1 MTNYRRRK
9 RTPPKDRA
17 PNYNVNDQIYASEV
31 RVLDEEGKML
41 GVFTRQVALRMAE
54 EKLLD
59 VIEVNPKGTPPVV
72 KFMDYNKF
80 KYQTQKNKAN
90 KIAKVDDV
98 KQVRI
103 SVRISIHDMEV
114 QARKIEKFLEKDI
127 KVKIQVR
134 MERRE
139 KQHPQVAEET
149 MKVMMSLIKS
159 EYIIETEPQLNGD
172 SYWASIKPK
181 K

>member
-1 MTNYRRRK
+1 MTNYRRK
-9 RTPPKDRA
+9 RTQPKDRA
-17 PNYNVNDQIYASEV
+17 PNYNVNDQINAPEL

-41 GVFTRQVALRMAE
+41 GVFSRSEVLRMAE
-54 EKLLD
+54 ERFLD
-59 VIEVNPKGTPPVV
+59 VIEVNPKGNPPVV

-90 KIAKVDDV
+90 KVAKIDDV
-98 KQVRI
+98 KQIRI

-114 QARKIEKFLEKDI
+114 QARKIEKFLQKDI
-127 KVKIQVR
+127 KVKIQVQ
-134 MERRE
+134 MQRRE

-149 MKVMMSLIKS
+149 MKVMMGLIKA
-159 EYIIETEPQLNGD
+159 EYIVENEPMLNGD
-172 SYWASIKPK
+172 SYWVSIKPK